1 MPRVSSSFGQQSTA
15 FDYHAQSGGN
25 LKGPSITSVAEPALV
40 DGTTVAG
47 TAPTATVTYNVG
59 AYSILYLTTNA
70 GANWTMNFVGTG
82 GTPLNL
88 FMTTGQVMT
97 VALLATQG
105 ATAYYNNA
113 VQVDGASVTPKY
125 QGGTAWSAGNA
136 SGVDIY
142 TYTIVKTGNAA
153 FTVFASQTQFK

>member
-1 MPRVSSSFGQQSTA
+1 MPRVSSAYGQQASA
-15 FDYHAQSGGN
+15 FDYHTQNGSN
-25 LKGPSITSVAEPALV
+25 LKGPLISSVAEPALI
-40 DGTTVAG
+40 DSTTVAG
-47 TAPTATVTYNVG
+47 TAPTATVNFYVG
-59 AYSILYLTTNA
+59 AQSVIYLTTNA
-70 GANWTMNFVGTG
+70 GANWTMNFAGTG

-88 FMTTGQVMT
+88 FMVTGQVVT

-113 VQVDGASVTPKY
+113 ITIDGTSITPKY

>member
-1 MPRVSSSFGQQSTA
+1 MPRLSSSFGQQGTA
-15 FDYHAQSGGN
+15 FDYRSQSGGS
-25 LKGPSITSVAEPALV
+25 LKGPSISSVVEPALV

-59 AYSILYLTTNA
+59 SYSILYLTTNA

-105 ATAYYNNA
+105 STAYYNNA
-113 VQVDGASVTPKY
+113 VQVDGTSVTPKW
-125 QGGTAWSAGNA
+125 QGGTAPTAGNA
-136 SGVDIY
+136 SAIDTY
-142 TYTIVKTGNAA
+142 TYTIIKTGNAA
-153 FTVFASQTQFK
+153 FTVLASQTQFK

>member
-1 MPRVSSSFGQQSTA
+1 MPRVSASFGQQPTA

-25 LKGPSITSVAEPALV
+25 LKAPLISSAAEPAV
-40 DGTTVAG
+40 IDSTTVAG
-47 TAPTATVTYNVG
+47 TAPTATVNYYVG
-59 AYSILYLTTNA
+59 TQSVLYLTSNA
-70 GANWTMNFVGTG
+70 GANWTMNFAGTA

-88 FMTTGQVMT
+88 FMTTGQVIT

-113 VQVDGASVTPKY
+113 VTIDGTSVTPKY
-125 QGGTAWSAGNA
+125 QGGTAWTAGNA